1 MTLAE
6 GEQGGA
12 AEPGPRRS
20 GGVTAGE
27 EGAGG
32 VFLHQPGAG
41 TEQAGQTAQGGSQ
54 SLVCSGEGVGTQ
66 NDREVQ
72 VK

>member
-1 MTLAE
+1 M
-6 GEQGGA
+6 
-12 AEPGPRRS
+12 
-20 GGVTAGE
+20 TAGE

-41 TEQAGQTAQGGSQ
+41 TGQAGQTAQGGGQ

-66 NDREVQ
+66 NEHEVQ